1 MCCDTPLHNEHMLA
15 YVCCVQFRGTSLA
28 YLWPLNQPA
37 AGGLED
43 DSEDTQRLAQQT
55 AHSVNSREKL
65 HSRHD
70 QFCSPHPAALQQAKH
85 RRRPAAPKLKGRQR
99 PITDSLQEAKAHQ
112 NSSNL
117 QQGDSDNSTD
127 DSVHTAHFSD
137 EGELSDADTD
147 ALAKKPHSSAK
158 HGDIKPGPVVL
169 YNGPNS
175 KELAASRAAL
185 KPPSGP
191 RPQLGDVLLEA
202 IHSDDVKTSNQ
213 ATGALEEPLPRD
225 KWHCIMRQRRAD
237 GYFPLFATST

>member
-1 MCCDTPLHNEHMLA
+1 M
-15 YVCCVQFRGTSLA
+15 QFRGTSLA

-37 AGGLED
+37 TGDLED
-43 DSEDTQRLAQQT
+43 DSEHARRLAQQT
-55 AHSVNSREKL
+55 AHKVDTREKS

-70 QFCSPHPAALQQAKH
+70 QLCSTHAAALQQATH
-85 RRRPAAPKLKGRQR
+85 HHRPAAPKHKGRDR
-99 PITDSLQEAKAHQ
+99 PITYSLQDTEAHQ

-117 QQGDSDNSTD
+117 QQGESDNSTD
-127 DSVHTAHFSD
+127 NSVRTAHFSD

-147 ALAKKPHSSAK
+147 AMAKQPHLSAK
-158 HGDIKPGPVVL
+158 RGDTKQEPVVL

-185 KPPSGP
+185 KPPPGP

-202 IHSDDVKTSNQ
+202 IHSDTVRTSCQ

-225 KWHCIMRQRRAD
+225 KWRCIMRLRRPD
-237 GYFPLFATST
+237 GYIPLFATLT